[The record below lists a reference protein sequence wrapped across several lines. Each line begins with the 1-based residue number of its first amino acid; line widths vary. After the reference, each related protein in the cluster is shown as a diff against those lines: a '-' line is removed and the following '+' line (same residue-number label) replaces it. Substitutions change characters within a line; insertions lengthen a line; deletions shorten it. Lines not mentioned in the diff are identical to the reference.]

1 MARPMRIK
9 RLDARSVRA
18 LAHPLR
24 VRLLGSLR
32 FDGPGTASTL
42 AARLGESSGA
52 TSYHLRALADHGFIE
67 EDTSRGRGRERW
79 WRAAHEATSWRP
91 EDFQDDPDALAAREW
106 LSGFVARQGMAWLD
120 DWLTR
125 RPSAD
130 PAWVAVSTASDY
142 RLNLTPP
149 EMHAL
154 LEELHEV
161 IRRHDAVAED
171 RRAAEREAGGDA
183 LGDGD
188 EGQAARAVQLLLYA
202 FPAADRGPE
211 AGT

>member
-1 MARPMRIK
+1 MRIK
-9 RLDARSVRA
+9 HLDAKSVRA

-32 FDGPGTASTL
+32 FQGPGTASIL

-52 TSYHLRALADHGFIE
+52 TSYHLRALADHGFVE
-67 EDTSRGRGRERW
+67 EDASRGRGRERW

-91 EDFQDDPDALAAREW
+91 EDFLDDPDALAAKDW
-106 LSGFVARQGMAWLD
+106 LSGFVARRGMEWLD

-130 PAWVAVSTASDY
+130 PAWVAVSAASDY
-142 RLNLTPP
+142 RLMMTPP
-149 EMHAL
+149 ELQAL

-161 IRRHDAVAED
+161 IRRHDAAAED
-171 RRAAEREAGGDA
+171 ARAAERKAGSDDE
-183 LGDGD
+183 DGD
-188 EGQAARAVQLLLYA
+188 EGQAAGAVQLLLYA
-202 FPAADRGPE
+202 FPATEGGPVPG
-211 AGT
+211 A

>member
-1 MARPMRIK
+1 MRIK
-9 RLDARSVRA
+9 HLDARSVRA

-32 FDGPGTASTL
+32 FDGPGTASIL
-42 AARLGESSGA
+42 GARLGESSGA
-52 TSYHLRALADHGFIE
+52 TSYHLRVLADHGFID

-91 EDFQDDPDALAAREW
+91 EDFLDDADALAAEDW
-106 LSGFVARQGMAWLD
+106 LSGFAARQGMGWLD
-120 DWLTR
+120 AWLTR

-130 PAWVAVSTASDY
+130 PAWVAASATSDY
-142 RLNLTPP
+142 RLNLTPA
-149 EMHAL
+149 ELHAL
-154 LEELHEV
+154 VEELHEV

-171 RRAAEREAGGDA
+171 RRAAEREAGSDEDGA
-183 LGDGD
+183 GD

-202 FPAADRGPE
+202 FPAAEGGP
-211 AGT
+211 GTGT

>member
-1 MARPMRIK
+1 MRIK
-9 RLDARSVRA
+9 HLDATSVRA

-67 EDTSRGRGRERW
+67 EDASRGRGRERW

-91 EDFQDDPDALAAREW
+91 EDFLDDPDALAAKDW
-106 LSGFVARQGMAWLD
+106 LSGFVARRGMEWLD

-130 PAWVAVSTASDY
+130 PAWVAVSAASDY
-142 RLNLTPP
+142 RLMMTPP
-149 EMHAL
+149 ELQAL

-161 IRRHDAVAED
+161 IRRHDAAAED
-171 RRAAEREAGGDA
+171 ARAVERKAGSDDE
-183 LGDGD
+183 DGD
-188 EGQAARAVQLLLYA
+188 EGQAAGAVQLLLYA
-202 FPAADRGPE
+202 FPATEGGPVPG
-211 AGT
+211 A